1 MIPYPP
7 SSSLT
12 LSGLVREAAFKS
24 HKPGSGTSTAVNK
37 KLLNM
42 FFVEFNPLF
51 DTVLC
56 ARECSRCIREQT
68 DEITI
73 LME

>member
-7 SSSLT
+7 SYSLI
-12 LSGLVREAAFKS
+12 LSDPVREAAFKS
-24 HKPGSGTSTAVNK
+24 HKPGSGTSTAMNK

-42 FFVEFNPLF
+42 FFVEFNTLF
-51 DTVLC
+51 ETVLC

>member
-7 SSSLT
+7 SYSLI
-12 LSGLVREAAFKS
+12 LSDPVREAAFKR
-24 HKPGSGTSTAVNK
+24 HKPGSGTSTAMSE
-37 KLLNM
+37 KLLHVL
-42 FFVEFNPLF
+42 FVEFITLF
-51 DTVLC
+51 ETVLR